1 MRRREFVTVLGGAAA
16 WPLATRAQQDTVH
29 SIGFLSSLTEANSRH
44 LVAAFHRGLKEFDF
58 VEGRNVAIEY
68 RWADGRY
75 DRLPLL
81 AADLLGRRVAVLVS
95 TGGGPTAVA
104 AKAATT
110 SVPVVFISGTDPV
123 RASLVSSFNRPGGNL
138 TGVYVL
144 TGGLEAKRLGLLRE
158 LIASTA
164 AIAVLVNPDNIA
176 VDAQIRDLRE
186 AARAHTQRIE
196 IFNATNDREIETA
209 FDAIARF
216 RPGALLIAS
225 DPYFSIRR
233 ELLVGLAARH
243 RMPTMYQWR
252 EFAFDGGL
260 MSYGTNLAEGYRQAG
275 LYAGRILQGANPADM
290 PIVQSTTFEL
300 VINLKTAKALGV
312 TIPPGVLAIADEVI
326 E

>member
-1 MRRREFVTVLGGAAA
+1 
-16 WPLATRAQQDTVH
+16 
-29 SIGFLSSLTEANSRH
+29 
-44 LVAAFHRGLKEFDF
+44 VAAFHRGLNEGGF
-58 VEGRNVAIEY
+58 VDGRNAAIEY
-68 RWADGRY
+68 RWAEGRY
-75 DRLPLL
+75 ERLPSL
-81 AADLLGRRVAVLVS
+81 AAELVARRVAVLVS
-95 TGGGPTAVA
+95 TGGGPTAIA

-110 SVPVVFISGTDPV
+110 TVPVVFITGSDPV
-123 RASLVSSFNRPGGNL
+123 RSGLVQSFNRPAGNL
-138 TGVYVL
+138 TGVFVL

-158 LIASTA
+158 LTTSTA
-164 AIAVLVNPDNIA
+164 AIAALVNPNNVGIE
-176 VDAQIRDLRE
+176 AQLKDLRE
-186 AARAHTQRIE
+186 AARAHAQQLQ

-209 FDAIARF
+209 FDAIATL

-243 RMPTMYQWR
+243 RIPTMYQWR

-260 MSYGTNLAEGYRQAG
+260 MSYGTNLADGYRQAG
-275 LYAGRILQGANPADM
+275 LYAGRVLQGANPADM

-300 VINLKTAKALGV
+300 VINLKTAQALGV